1 MMNRLFLAML
11 TGLVL
16 AAPAYGAADDMN
28 SQTRAKAQQAVD
40 AGLKFLKSKQA
51 ANGSIGNSVGLTAL
65 ALRAILE
72 NPRGV
77 TAADKPA
84 IERYAAFIASKANPD
99 GSIVEMQARRELQHC
114 GRDHCAGGDEG
125 PEVRAG
131 HRQRAEVH
139 HEDTRSARSRG
150 FMPVDNWYGGL
161 GYGGDERPDISNLY
175 IALESLRA
183 TSLDPKDPVWQ
194 KALIFV
200 NRMQNRS
207 ESNDQKYAG
216 NDGGFLYSPAYNPPE
231 YGGGTKSYGT
241 VTAAGL
247 ISLLYAG
254 VDKSDPRVQAAYKWL
269 TTNYT
274 LDSNPGTN
282 TKGGLFY
289 YLPGA
294 VKGHVR
300 LRGQGVRGWP
310 RPAAQLAQ
318 RACRAA
324 HPAAEPGW
332 FLDQQGFGTLVG
344 RQAGTRDR
352 VERDRARTD
361 AQVAQC
367 HAGHGF
373 WGSRFAA
380 WRTRSPSRAS
390 AWKSRPRGTAGLVR
404 AG

>member
-1 MMNRLFLAML
+1 MMKRLFLALL
-11 TGLVL
+11 TGLVS
-16 AAPAYGAADDMN
+16 AAPAVGAVDDMN
-28 SQTRAKAQQAVD
+28 SQTRAKAVQAVD
-40 AGLKFLKSKQA
+40 AGLKFLKGKQA
-51 ANGSIGNSVGLTAL
+51 ANGSVGNSVGLTAL

-77 TAADKPA
+77 TDADKAA

-99 GSIVEMQARRELQHC
+99 GSICEIQHDQSYNTAVAITALAATKDPKYAAVIAN
-114 GRDHCAGGDEG
+114 GQKYITKHQ
-125 PEVRAG
+125 V
-131 HRQRAEVH
+131 AE
-139 HEDTRSARSRG
+139 DRG

-161 GYGGDERPDISNLY
+161 GYGGDERPDMSNLY
-175 IALESLRA
+175 VALESLRA

-254 VDKSDPRVQAAYKWL
+254 VDKSDPRVEAAYKWL
-269 TTNYT
+269 TANYT

-289 YLPGA
+289 FYNALAKVSYAYGEKEF
-294 VKGHVR
+294 VDG
-300 LRGQGVRGWP
+300 RGQRHNW
-310 RPAAQLAQ
+310 RNELAE
-318 RACRAA
+318 R
-324 HPAAEPGW
+324 
-332 FLDQQGFGTLVG
+332 LVLL
-344 RQAGTRDR
+344 QNAD
-352 VERDRARTD
+352 
-361 AQVAQC
+361 
-367 HAGHGF
+367 
-373 WGSRFAA
+373 GS
-380 WRTRSPSRAS
+380 WINKESGLWWEDKPELAS
-390 AWKSRPRGTAGLVR
+390 AWSVIALEQILK
-404 AG
+404 